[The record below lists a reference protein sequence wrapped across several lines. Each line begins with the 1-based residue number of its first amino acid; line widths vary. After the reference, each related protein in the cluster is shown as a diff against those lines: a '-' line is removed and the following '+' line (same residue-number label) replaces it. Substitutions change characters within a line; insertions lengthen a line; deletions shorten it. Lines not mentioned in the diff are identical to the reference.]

1 MTMAGERIERIPADQ
16 FNHSITIVKR
26 RNGDYMLLDPT
37 WVPFIRELWSS
48 LEQQQGYLM
57 GVPEGADLKYTPIS
71 DPENHPVKIKGSS
84 KILNDGT
91 LEGWLEITGEGQ
103 SEAAIRS
110 VFTGVARCEW
120 EKNLENELLRMH
132 PRAKIIEKSYSNPD
146 LYLEQPIIIHMMYS
160 IPNYALIGDS
170 NILFQPLLA
179 SGIFQRAQPQ
189 LGMNLDIDERIYP
202 FRDRCS
208 RKVEVEETIEIPEG
222 FALLKPDYQI
232 NIIGDASSIKASMQ
246 TEGKRISIS
255 QVALYNKRIYQA
267 EEWSNF
273 KEVVKAQRK
282 FKDSP
287 LILKKL

>member
-1 MTMAGERIERIPADQ
+1 
-16 FNHSITIVKR
+16 
-26 RNGDYMLLDPT
+26 
-37 WVPFIRELWSS
+37 
-48 LEQQQGYLM
+48 
-57 GVPEGADLKYTPIS
+57 
-71 DPENHPVKIKGSS
+71 
-84 KILNDGT
+84 
-91 LEGWLEITGEGQ
+91 
-103 SEAAIRS
+103 
-110 VFTGVARCEW
+110 
-120 EKNLENELLRMH
+120 
-132 PRAKIIEKSYSNPD
+132 
-146 LYLEQPIIIHMMYS
+146 
-160 IPNYALIGDS
+160 
-170 NILFQPLLA
+170 
-179 SGIFQRAQPQ
+179 
-189 LGMNLDIDERIYP
+189 MNLDIDERIYP